1 MFALLKLY
9 CKLTKFYILKSLNDF
24 ITIVNREKQLSPQE
38 LKQLELEKKLKER
51 EELKAK
57 KKLVADF
64 KKLWY
69 KPKEDLEVED
79 LKVFMRFD
87 CTSF

>member
-1 MFALLKLY
+1 M
-9 CKLTKFYILKSLNDF
+9 
-24 ITIVNREKQLSPQE
+24 KQLTPAE
-38 LKQLELEKKLKER
+38 LKQLELEKKAKER
-51 EELKAK
+51 EALKAQ

-79 LKVFMRFD
+79 LKVK
-87 CTSF
+87 